1 MSSKIV
7 LVSTRGL
14 FPLLVLVSLVLLWR
28 GHNEPG
34 GGFIAGLVAASAYAL
49 RHLAGVPR
57 AFDRVLGLGPRLLVA
72 TGLAVA
78 VLSAW
83 LAPALGGPL
92 MRGVW
97 VEPVRGLALGTPLAF
112 DVGVYLVVT
121 GVVCWCLAGLG
132 TEEDAS

>member
-1 MSSKIV
+1 MTSKI
-7 LVSTRGL
+7 LMTSTRGL
-14 FPLLVLVSLVLLWR
+14 FPLLLLVSLALLWR

-57 AFDRVLGLGPRLLVA
+57 AFARALGLAPRPLAA

-83 LAPALGGPL
+83 VGPALGEPL

-97 VEPVRGLALGTPLAF
+97 VEPVPGLALGTPLAF
-112 DVGVYLVVT
+112 DVGVYLLVT
-121 GVVCWCLAGLG
+121 GVVCWWLDGFAS
-132 TEEDAS
+132 EEEAS